1 MNNDVN
7 AETLDLLARHI
18 ANAIKSIGYAPFDY
32 SSEIKELSHQLSDVN
47 FQLERIADHLEATEA
62 KP

>member
-1 MNNDVN
+1 MNNDIN

-18 ANAIKSIGYAPFDY
+18 VNAIKSIGPFDY